1 MNKTA
6 AAKAPGLHAVRL
18 GIAILFHPAD
28 GFEEL
33 QKTRNLIAACVIIL
47 LTLAVRIVTIYM
59 TSFHMTS
66 LQPENADLNL
76 EIIRFVVPLV
86 SGVIACY
93 LITAIM
99 DGEAHFSQIFTAMS
113 YALIPYVVFSI
124 PLAAISTIMSRGELG
139 LYNSI
144 STIIWAWVALLIFI
158 QLKVLNDYTFKKSV
172 GVMLLSIVAFLIFWG
187 TVGLTFALT
196 NHVLQFVRE
205 VIVEARYLL
214 EN

>member
-1 MNKTA
+1 MIRTA
-6 AAKAPGLHAVRL
+6 DFKQSGLRSLRL
-18 GIAILFHPAD
+18 GIAILFHPVD

-33 QKTRNLIAACVIIL
+33 QKNKHLISAFVLIL
-47 LTLAVRIVTIYM
+47 LTISVRIISIYM

-66 LQPENADLNL
+66 LQPKDANLNL
-76 EIIRFVVPLV
+76 EIIRFVVPLI

-99 DGEAHFSQIFTAMS
+99 DGEAYFSQVLTAMS
-113 YALIPYVVFSI
+113 YALIPYIVFTI
-124 PLAAISTIMSRGELG
+124 PLAAVSLVMSRGELG

-144 STIIWAWVALLIFI
+144 NSIIWLWVALLIFI
-158 QLKVLNDYTFKKSV
+158 QLKVLNDYTFKKAV
-172 GVMLLSIVAFLIFWG
+172 GVLLLSIFAFIIFWG
-187 TVGLTFALT
+187 TVGLVFALT

-205 VIVEARYLL
+205 VAVEVRYLL